1 MKKIILILFISI
13 LTGFKLLAQIQVD
26 NTQTAEWY
34 VKNIL
39 LGGGVTVSNVTFQG
53 DLAQIG
59 SFANG
64 ITTNIG
70 LNNGLVL
77 ATGGISEVIGPNLA
91 SGKSISVINSIHSE
105 PDIASMVTSSIND
118 PAILEFDFIP
128 KGDSLEFEYVFGSEE
143 YPEFVNSSYNDV
155 FGFFLSGPGINGTF
169 LNNAQNIALI
179 PGTTNFVSINNL
191 NDKTNSQF
199 YIDNTSGLTI
209 EYDGFTTVLKAK
221 AKIQPCQTYHI
232 KLVIADL
239 GDQAWD
245 SGVFLKA
252 GSFSSHGTGVSTK
265 YSAKSGLEAAIE
277 GCSDATIE
285 FDAGYNVLQDTII
298 SYSIGG
304 IPQNG
309 VDYQTLT
316 GSLSILKGQ
325 KTGIIKIVAI
335 EDSIPEPIE
344 NVDITFNIFDV
355 CLGASTTTISIPIT
369 DAPLIKIP
377 KNPFDCKA
385 TSITPNVI
393 GNGKYQWYTDNV
405 GGLLLGSSIA
415 SNSTINPIDLA
426 DITDVTGVSPN
437 RIYKIWVEERDDKSF
452 VIRKDKTKFSFS
464 TAVYKDANLVE
475 NVLNFNVLSGFIFDG
490 LDVSYRCLSSSGTL
504 TIHIYDAN
512 GIDVGSNTVTVSNTT
527 SSILSFTGLN
537 ISLPTGNNYSVG
549 FTGTDVEILW
559 ASTGTTSAYPYD
571 FKYYNQKMISIL
583 GPQST
588 IKSSYP
594 YSSPYLFNWNVRKS
608 FMKDNLCDR
617 VPVLITETCKACEK
631 PLSLSISQGQQV
643 SICEN
648 DSLKLNVVYTL
659 GKSQN
664 GGYYYSWYKSGVLL
678 SNDQQYNSLTVNKTT
693 GSGNYSIR
701 IEDGNVGNSSCYLDT
716 AIIVT
721 VNALPTITAQSQ
733 TICFGESTKLV
744 GSGANSYVWSGG
756 ITDNTNF
763 SPTITTT
770 YQVTGTD
777 GNSCKNTA
785 NANVTVNALPTIT
798 VQLPTICYGEST
810 KLVGQ
815 GASTYVWSGG
825 ITDNVSF
832 SPSSTTTYIV
842 TGTDGNNC
850 SNTTSAKVTVNA
862 LPSVTVISPT
872 ICIGESIKLK
882 GKGASTYIWDGG
894 INDNV
899 SFNPITTTTYIVTG
913 TDGNN
918 CSNTASSTVTVN
930 ALPTITAQSQTI
942 CFGESIKLVGSGA
955 NTYVWSGGITNNTN
969 FSPTTTTTF
978 QVTGTDGNSCKNTA
992 NASVTVNALPTI
1004 SVQLPTICYGES
1016 TKLIG
1021 QGASTYVWSGGITDN
1036 VSFSPSATTTYIVTG
1051 TDGNNCSNTASSTV
1065 TVNALPTITAQSQTI
1080 CFGESTK
1087 LVGSGA
1093 NSYVWS
1099 GGITDNTNFSP
1110 ATTTTYQV
1118 TGTDGNSCKNT
1129 ANASVTVNALPTISV
1144 QLPTICYGEST
1155 KLIGVGANTYVW
1167 SGGITDN
1174 VSFSPSATTT
1184 YIVTGTDGNNC
1195 SNTTS
1200 AKVTVNTLPSVT
1212 AISPAICIGESIKLK
1227 GKGASTYVWD
1237 GGITDNV
1244 SFNPITT
1251 TTYQVTG
1258 TDGNN
1263 CSNTASSTVTVN
1275 ALPTITAQS
1284 QTICFG
1290 ESTKLVGSG
1299 ANSYVWSGGITDN
1312 TNFSPTT
1319 TTTYQVTGTDANKCS
1334 NTGTASVIVNPLP
1347 TISAL
1352 SKVICMGESTQL
1364 NGNGAQTYKWSGN
1377 IVDNMLF
1384 TPLYTAV
1391 YSVTGTDVNGC
1402 NNTGITKVTV
1412 NSLPTINAKSQSI
1425 CKGQYTKLEG
1435 LGAFSYDWSDGVF
1448 NAISFSPEQ
1457 TTIYQVTGTD
1467 NNGCKNT
1474 STATVN
1480 VNPNPFN
1487 KIIGDTLLC
1496 ENTTK
1501 KIFKVLNMTP
1511 GSTYSWSVTGGRTNY
1526 IINEKEQ
1533 YYRSFD
1539 FIESGID
1546 TIYVT
1551 ETNKY
1556 NCVNTDSIVVR
1567 VTHKP
1572 NVGFTIS
1579 KDDKYE
1585 FINNTDSLYIIDGNY
1600 KELIPMSFSWSFGR
1614 EIDTT
1619 IYQTWEEYLD
1629 QKVYNENYDFGTYQI
1644 TLSANPINY
1653 ECSENLSK
1661 EISVDITKALY
1672 IPTSFVPTSSAPNLN
1687 TFMAKGYNLMTYKMW
1702 IYDIWGNLLWYT
1714 DKLENGKP
1722 SDGWDGTYNGKIEK
1736 MDCYIW
1742 KVEAEFL
1749 DGQKWKGSSRDRFKG
1764 GYTFGSVLLLQ

>member
-832 SPSSTTTYIV
+832 SPS
-842 TGTDGNNC
+842 
-850 SNTTSAKVTVNA
+850 
-862 LPSVTVISPT
+862 
-872 ICIGESIKLK
+872 
-882 GKGASTYIWDGG
+882 
-894 INDNV
+894 
-899 SFNPITTTTYIVTG
+899 
-913 TDGNN
+913 
-918 CSNTASSTVTVN
+918 
-930 ALPTITAQSQTI
+930 
-942 CFGESIKLVGSGA
+942 
-955 NTYVWSGGITNNTN
+955 
-969 FSPTTTTTF
+969 
-978 QVTGTDGNSCKNTA
+978 
-992 NASVTVNALPTI
+992 
-1004 SVQLPTICYGES
+1004 
-1016 TKLIG
+1016 
-1021 QGASTYVWSGGITDN
+1021 
-1036 VSFSPSATTTYIVTG
+1036 ATTTYIVTG

-1212 AISPAICIGESIKLK
+1212 AISPAICIGDYIKLK

-1275 ALPTITAQS
+1275 TLPTITAQS